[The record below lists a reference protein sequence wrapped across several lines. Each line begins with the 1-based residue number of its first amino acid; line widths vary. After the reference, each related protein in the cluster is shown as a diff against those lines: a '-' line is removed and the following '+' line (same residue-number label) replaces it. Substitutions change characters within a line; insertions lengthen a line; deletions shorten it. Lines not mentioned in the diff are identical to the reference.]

1 MEVEVVGKRSTRFED
16 HTREELRLL
25 APDTTVVVPIG
36 SIEQHGPH
44 LPVSTDTEIVTY
56 VAHAAAEL
64 AAEAT
69 SVLVTPT
76 LPFGLAQHHL
86 PFGATV
92 SFSAKVYLDL
102 LSEIGTS
109 LVADG
114 FQCILFLNGHG
125 GNASA
130 AAMVAD
136 RLAYEYR
143 VDARIA
149 AASYWDC
156 AARSLAT
163 LDLDG
168 APAPGHAGSFETA
181 CLMALRPE
189 LVRLDRIPQAERAL
203 QPIAEQSAYRP
214 TVRLPG
220 VWQRSDGRTDDS
232 HRASAVLGHT
242 ALTMIIADVAEF
254 IDHFHSKM
262 RRPDLVTE

>member
-1 MEVEVVGKRSTRFED
+1 MVGKRSTRFEN
-16 HTREELRLL
+16 HTREELRVL
-25 APDTTVVVPIG
+25 APDATVVVPIG

-56 VAHAAAEL
+56 VAHTAADL
-64 AAEAT
+64 AAEST
-69 SVLVTPT
+69 PVLVTPT

-92 SFSAKVYLDL
+92 SFSSKVYLDL

-109 LVADG
+109 LVGDG
-114 FQCILFLNGHG
+114 FRRIFFLNGHG

-156 AARSLAT
+156 AADSLAE

-168 APAPGHAGSFETA
+168 APKPGHAGSFETS
-181 CLMALRPE
+181 CLLALRAE
-189 LVRLDRIPQAERAL
+189 LVRLDRIPQAEREL
-203 QPIAEQSAYRP
+203 QPLAEQSAFSS

-232 HRASAVLGHT
+232 HGASAVLGHT
-242 ALTMIIADVAEF
+242 ALRMISADVADF
-254 IDHFHSKM
+254 IIRFHSSK
-262 RRPDLVTE
+262 RRPELVTE